1 MRYITLVLAA
11 CAAATLN
18 WSGAA
23 QSAPQEAGQRLG
35 HITIR
40 SVGTGS
46 PVVLIPGLASPA
58 AVFDEVAARVG
69 KDHRLND
76 EGTRKILSDLLL
88 RFSRWIERERRMAQL
103 EREKLVV

>member
-18 WSGAA
+18 WSGPA

-40 SVGTGS
+40 SVGKGS

-58 AVFDEVAARVG
+58 AVFDDVAARVG
-69 KDHRLND
+69 KDHRL
-76 EGTRKILSDLLL
+76 I
-88 RFSRWIERERRMAQL
+88 F
-103 EREKLVV
+103 V